1 MQRVACSMMRDLAA
15 AALLAAAAAAG
26 CGASDADSSEQC
38 SARQA
43 EYVAAVAEARRCDP
57 QASDPCG
64 GTVPGNMEA
73 QCPVAVRPERV
84 GALNALFAQYQRE
97 GCTLG
102 FVAPCVPQPISSCE
116 QDASSQF
123 VCVSRGP

>member
-1 MQRVACSMMRDLAA
+1 MGVLVMRAVRHLAA
-15 AALLAAAAAAG
+15 AAVLTAAAG
-26 CGASDADSSEQC
+26 CGASDTDSSERC

-57 QASDPCG
+57 QAADPCG

-73 QCPVAVRPERV
+73 QCPVAVRPEQV
-84 GALNALFAQYQRE
+84 EALNALFVQYQHE

-102 FVAPCVPQPISSCE
+102 FVAPCVPQPSSSCE
-116 QDASSQF
+116 QDASGQLI
-123 VCVSRGP
+123 CVSRGP